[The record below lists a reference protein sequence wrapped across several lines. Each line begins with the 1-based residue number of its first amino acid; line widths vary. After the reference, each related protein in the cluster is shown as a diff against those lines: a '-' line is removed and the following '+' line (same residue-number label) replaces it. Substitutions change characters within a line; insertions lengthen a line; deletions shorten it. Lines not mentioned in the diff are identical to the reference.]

1 MCPTVPPYINFKKKV
16 QIIKKLGFA
25 FARLLSSCFATDT
38 PEVFSVESPENLQDI
53 TRRFS
58 MYSPEN
64 LPDIPGGSPENLLDS
79 LKINLTIN
87 IFSI

>member
-53 TRRFS
+53 TSRISGEYLENLQIFPGDSPR
-58 MYSPEN
+58 YSPEN
-64 LPDIPGGSPENLLDS
+64 LQRIS
-79 LKINLTIN
+79 
-87 IFSI
+87 